1 MPSLVQSSDIDLF
14 KYLYT
19 NPPTLS
25 FSHITHISKSNINT
39 FQLQILV
46 EPPVIKQMPLTFG
59 FLKAGG
65 KFSDVAKTKMKKNC
79 RVCQFG
85 EIPTEL

>member
-1 MPSLVQSSDIDLF
+1 MSI
-14 KYLYT
+14 YT

-25 FSHITHISKSNINT
+25 FSHITHISKSNIIT
-39 FQLQILV
+39 FQLQILA
-46 EPPVIKQMPLTFG
+46 ELPIIKQMPLKFG
-59 FLKAGG
+59 FSKAGW
-65 KFSDVAKTKMKKNC
+65 KSSDVAKTKMKKNH